1 MGSQR
6 VGHDLETEK
15 FNKNFV
21 YRLFETQSMIS
32 NTKNLINSE
41 FFMPVPKVYLAHR
54 VSGIG
59 KDPTICIFFINT
71 LCCK

>member
-6 VGHDLETEK
+6 VGDNLETEQ
-15 FNKNFV
+15 FNRSFV

-41 FFMPVPKVYLAHR
+41 FFMPVPKVYLA
-54 VSGIG
+54 IG
-59 KDPTICIFFINT
+59 Y
-71 LCCK
+71 LE

>member
-15 FNKNFV
+15 FNKNFI
-21 YRLFETQSMIS
+21 YRLFETQGMLS
-32 NTKNLINSE
+32 NTKKLINSE
-41 FFMPVPKVYLAHR
+41 FFMPVLKVYLAHR

-59 KDPTICIFFINT
+59 KDLTICIFF
-71 LCCK
+71 